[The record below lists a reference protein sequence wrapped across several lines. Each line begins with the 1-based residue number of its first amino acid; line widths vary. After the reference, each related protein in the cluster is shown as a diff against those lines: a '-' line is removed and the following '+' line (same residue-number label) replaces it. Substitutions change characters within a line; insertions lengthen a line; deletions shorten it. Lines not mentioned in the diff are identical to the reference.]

1 MDQKKIDCGE
11 IFANCISNNY
21 IVVAVLSAVV
31 FCLIYGVRVL
41 DPTYTDW
48 LMAGGDLSQHYLGW
62 TAYRASSWHFP
73 IGMVDTLAYPI
84 LTSIIFTDSIPL
96 FAVLFKLLSPI
107 LPNEFQYFG
116 FWGIMCFVLQ
126 GILAARI
133 IKNFTENKAVIT
145 MSSILFALMPIMIQR
160 MYGHSALAG
169 QWVLIFGLELIFA
182 HKKYEKSKRIYVMVG
197 LMGMLSVFI
206 HMYFVLMNGIIL
218 LGICFIDILGCQRLK
233 RSGIILLEYLASV
246 VMATWILGGFCG
258 GVSARSGGLGVY
270 SSNLNSLFNPQGWSR
285 IFKDLSLYGKGQYEG
300 FGYLGGGILFL
311 VVIACVS
318 DGKLWLCL
326 KKYWKEIIVLASI
339 SGVSMMIALSPIIT
353 GGECAILQMQLPQW
367 IINIWSV
374 FRASGRVIW
383 VVVYIIIFS
392 SLIIII
398 KTMSKNKTVVVLAV
412 ALIIQIYDISDVL
425 KMKYEHFSQ
434 IQEQELLLKETNFW
448 NYIAKDTQIRHIV
461 YLSDVERAM
470 MYSITDWAMQ
480 NEKTVND
487 FYFARSIDDK
497 VSNSKADALGELSE
511 DTLFIFKED
520 KFENILD
527 YDLYYYK
534 IDGLI
539 IGYSKKII
547 GYEEMLDRLI
557 WNFGDNIALSKNG
570 GQDTQ
575 NGRELYSGGL
585 SYGPYWRVPKGN
597 YFITIEGEGLQEGV
611 GVTIYSKRGA
621 MNHNFEIISKN
632 ESEIRISIFLD
643 KDVEDLEIC
652 IKNNLADTVLIKN
665 MQLTVCR

>member
-1 MDQKKIDCGE
+1 M
-11 IFANCISNNY
+11 
-21 IVVAVLSAVV
+21 
-31 FCLIYGVRVL
+31 
-41 DPTYTDW
+41 
-48 LMAGGDLSQHYLGW
+48 
-62 TAYRASSWHFP
+62 
-73 IGMVDTLAYPI
+73 
-84 LTSIIFTDSIPL
+84 
-96 FAVLFKLLSPI
+96 
-107 LPNEFQYFG
+107 
-116 FWGIMCFVLQ
+116 
-126 GILAARI
+126 
-133 IKNFTENKAVIT
+133 
-145 MSSILFALMPIMIQR
+145 
-160 MYGHSALAG
+160 
-169 QWVLIFGLELIFA
+169 
-182 HKKYEKSKRIYVMVG
+182 
-197 LMGMLSVFI
+197 
-206 HMYFVLMNGIIL
+206 
-218 LGICFIDILGCQRLK
+218 
-233 RSGIILLEYLASV
+233 
-246 VMATWILGGFCG
+246 
-258 GVSARSGGLGVY
+258 
-270 SSNLNSLFNPQGWSR
+270 
-285 IFKDLSLYGKGQYEG
+285 
-300 FGYLGGGILFL
+300 
-311 VVIACVS
+311 VIACGS

-353 GGECAILQMQLPQW
+353 GGERAILQMQLPQW

-398 KTMSKNKTVVVLAV
+398 KTMSKNKIVVVLAI

-461 YLSDVERAM
+461 YLSDIEGSM

-520 KFENILD
+520 KFKNILD

-547 GYEEMLDRLI
+547 GYEETLDRLI